1 MYSPVDGAFFERCC
15 PFQTRFRPIHLDLG
29 ADIYTF
35 QMNLNIFC
43 LFILFNN
50 KINTNNYTS
59 CFRMSLKT
67 EKSDV
72 FWLCVWINTRENW
85 NVVHF
90 TNKVWFTKCVLCFLV
105 VYTSIYSITSSILF
119 IFIHNL
125 VYHPIYN
132 GECLYS
138 LSVQWKHIVYK
149 SMFLFLLVMFILI
162 WSKKSFC
169 NHDTTTT
176 SKWKH

>member
-1 MYSPVDGAFFERCC
+1 MALFFERCC
-15 PFQTRFRPIHLDLG
+15 AFQTRFRPIHLDLG
-29 ADIYTF
+29 GDVYTF

-43 LFILFNN
+43 LSILFNN
-50 KINTNNYTS
+50 KIITNNYTS

-105 VYTSIYSITSSILF
+105 VYTSIYIRSHLPFSSYLFTIWYIILYITVSVSIVYLFSENISSI
-119 IFIHNL
+119 NR
-125 VYHPIYN
+125 
-132 GECLYS
+132 C
-138 LSVQWKHIVYK
+138 
-149 SMFLFLLVMFILI
+149 
-162 WSKKSFC
+162 FC
-169 NHDTTTT
+169 FY
-176 SKWKH
+176 